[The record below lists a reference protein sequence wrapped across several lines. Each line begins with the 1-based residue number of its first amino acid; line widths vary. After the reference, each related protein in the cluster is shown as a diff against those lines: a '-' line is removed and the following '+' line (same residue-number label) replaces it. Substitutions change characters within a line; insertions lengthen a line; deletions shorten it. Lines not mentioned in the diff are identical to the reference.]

1 MAHTTLNIIYD
12 EGAGP
17 KEFGIGGH
25 LPVCAYLLSLCI
37 DSSTGHQIIPERKL
51 INAQTLDG
59 NSILM
64 WAAWSR
70 SLDVVKLL
78 IRNRADATN
87 VANRNGCTVAH
98 WAASGGSL
106 EVCRYL
112 AELANV
118 DFTVENYAGNSPLD
132 HAVAYC
138 RVDVVRWL
146 REDLRVSDDSGKAK
160 ALALDFVNWADMG
173 LVSSSDESQRRQV
186 YDLFL
191 DWSKELGEYADENH
205 D

>member
-1 MAHTTLNIIYD
+1 
-12 EGAGP
+12 
-17 KEFGIGGH
+17 
-25 LPVCAYLLSLCI
+25 
-37 DSSTGHQIIPERKL
+37 
-51 INAQTLDG
+51 
-59 NSILM
+59 M

-78 IRNRADATN
+78 IRNRADAIN

-106 EVCRYL
+106 EVCRFL
-112 AELANV
+112 AELVNV
-118 DFTVENYAGNSPLD
+118 NFETENHAGNTPLD
-132 HAVAYC
+132 HAVAYR

-146 REDLRVSDDSGKAK
+146 KEDLGVNDNNGKAM

-173 LVSSSDESQRRQV
+173 LVSSTDESQRRQV

-191 DWSKELGEYADENH
+191 DWSQEMGEDADGDIN
-205 D
+205 

>member
-1 MAHTTLNIIYD
+1 
-12 EGAGP
+12 
-17 KEFGIGGH
+17 
-25 LPVCAYLLSLCI
+25 
-37 DSSTGHQIIPERKL
+37 
-51 INAQTLDG
+51 
-59 NSILM
+59 M

-112 AELANV
+112 AELVNV
-118 DFTVENYAGNSPLD
+118 NFETENYAGNTPLD
-132 HAVAYC
+132 HAVAYL

-146 REDLRVSDDSGKAK
+146 KEDLEVNDDNGKAM

-173 LVSSSDESQRRQV
+173 LVSSTDESQRRQV

-191 DWSKELGEYADENH
+191 DWSQEMGEDADDDIN
-205 D
+205 